1 MSQGWTLKRIQYE
14 AHKRA
19 WAGFGDDST
28 YHRLR
33 DGDRRQD
40 WEWAVD
46 RLARRMDITANQRNA
61 AHRFYNAKMAIE
73 GDVPPD
79 PRGMRLSDT
88 SETALERAARIYW
101 RGQSHVLGHPDLTP
115 MREAVFARL
124 FAFDQPTLEQVRAAR
139 VGSAKGR
146 TKQGEAIDRV
156 KWCVQVLAD
165 HFDGLGYD
173 QEAAVNEK
181 QMGVGEGWVKLD
193 HVSAFPAN
201 YVETLQGRGYQIFMA
216 PSGNVYA
223 RDPKVPSV
231 FEPLDSTPQIA
242 ASKP

>member
-1 MSQGWTLKRIQYE
+1 M
-14 AHKRA
+14 
-19 WAGFGDDST
+19 
-28 YHRLR
+28 
-33 DGDRRQD
+33 
-40 WEWAVD
+40 
-46 RLARRMDITANQRNA
+46 
-61 AHRFYNAKMAIE
+61 
-73 GDVPPD
+73 
-79 PRGMRLSDT
+79 
-88 SETALERAARIYW
+88 
-101 RGQSHVLGHPDLTP
+101 
-115 MREAVFARL
+115 
-124 FAFDQPTLEQVRAAR
+124 
-139 VGSAKGR
+139 
-146 TKQGEAIDRV
+146 
-156 KWCVQVLAD
+156 QVLAD